1 MNLSLVLNLGL
12 EYICG
17 SMNALV
23 ESDKVYIYRAQI
35 WFNGRDTSTKRL
47 KCCNWKQQTCV
58 LDTNSIR
65 DTQIPQPWKMNEL
78 HEIRC

>member
-1 MNLSLVLNLGL
+1 MIRLVSSILKIITVSVNEFEMVLNLGL

-23 ESDKVYIYRAQI
+23 ESDKVYTYRELRFGLLVGTLAQNPTTLGKI
-35 WFNGRDTSTKRL
+35 ND
-47 KCCNWKQQTCV
+47 
-58 LDTNSIR
+58 
-65 DTQIPQPWKMNEL
+65 L